1 MEYNTSLPRGINVER
16 LKVATTPPPEEEK
29 ARGIKTVKASDL
41 LKVGGLYRIRG
52 SYEAVWS
59 LSSEADGRRY
69 ITRADGET
77 ATPERLAV
85 TEDDPTTDSAKAAFK
100 VTADL
105 CTHCEKGEHKECRG
119 NNCPCETCLGKKD
132 AYKVVQ
138 AGAVYVAWE
147 CDACANPNLTKF
159 GNQYEC
165 DECHKRYADVLKTE
179 DQQRQDKRTYT
190 RAEVAEYSPE
200 YAKRMGREGIR
211 IADRS
216 LLQVWDKEA
225 MSPMPFG
232 PATKKEKEKEEQ
244 AKSKKDFEHSGAKA
258 VNPWAVCHKSVGPE
272 KSDKFERCVMDVKH
286 KQPTK
291 SD

>member
-41 LKVGGLYRIRG
+41 LKVGGLYRIRD

-69 ITRADGET
+69 ITRADGEQT
-77 ATPERLAV
+77 TPERLAV
-85 TEDDPTTDSAKAAFK
+85 TEDDPTTDSAKAA
-100 VTADL
+100 
-105 CTHCEKGEHKECRG
+105 
-119 NNCPCETCLGKKD
+119 
-132 AYKVVQ
+132 YKVVQ

-147 CDACANPNLTKF
+147 CDACAKPNLTKF

-165 DECHKRYADVLKTE
+165 DECHKKYADVLKTE